1 MVLMSDLCYLFQGIR
16 RILFHSFFCSDSLL
30 FFKALKMGIIF
41 GILIDDEVSWWL
53 IEFIGIKT

>member
-1 MVLMSDLCYLFQGIR
+1 MLSIPGYKENIV
-16 RILFHSFFCSDSLL
+16 SFFLL
-30 FFKALKMGIIF
+30 FRFLVVFKALKMGIIF